1 MEEYAVNRLIAIF
14 QDYDNEMSLEF
25 NRSIA
30 QTIIN
35 AMIEKNQ
42 NYEQFKNDFW
52 KLLWNI
58 KIKGPER
65 SKKTLDNLFNGK
77 WNNVQ
82 DFINASHDELDE
94 ECANFRANIRLREF
108 YKMENTKKINASL
121 DQETCVSYLNM
132 DTVFMLLSLL
142 LYHYKDIYSE
152 KNKDY

>member
-35 AMIEKNQ
+35 ALIEKNQ

-94 ECANFRANIRLREF
+94 ECANFRANIRLR
-108 YKMENTKKINASL
+108 
-121 DQETCVSYLNM
+121 
-132 DTVFMLLSLL
+132 
-142 LYHYKDIYSE
+142 
-152 KNKDY
+152 